1 MNNKHARAQTQ
12 KGSVIAYI
20 LVALFL
26 MGVLTMALTD
36 GPKQNA
42 STAQLNEFT
51 VMLKSDID
59 QIESMVNSC
68 VLIYSEPIDRNA
80 DNTIDSTDNP
90 NAPFP
95 LIYDTV
101 SGYTIPVTG
110 DMTKAICP
118 AAPPAPIIP
127 PTAATRDQLLLSGKA
142 GRSLQLLSDTTNYT
156 TTYVSDGARGVYIR
170 ITRNNVN
177 ALWSEGM
184 VRVEKKFAA
193 CKAAIDS
200 AEVGCTNGCL
210 YYFFKRPTTSTF
222 ITEADCTL

>member
-1 MNNKHARAQTQ
+1 MKNTHTQ

-36 GPKQNA
+36 GPKQSA

-51 VMLKSDID
+51 LLLKSDIE
-59 QIESMVNSC
+59 QIESMVNGC
-68 VLIYSEPIDRNA
+68 VLVYSDPVELNGIDPIDA
-80 DNTIDSTDNP
+80 SDNP

-95 LIYDTV
+95 LIYDAATPPHYFTNGNINMAV
-101 SGYTIPVTG
+101 
-110 DMTKAICP
+110 CP
-118 AAPPAPIIP
+118 AAPPAPIVAP
-127 PTAATRDQLLLSGKA
+127 ATRDQLLLSGKA

-156 TTYVSDGARGVYIR
+156 TTYVNDATRGVYIR

-177 ALWSEGM
+177 PLWGEGM
-184 VRVEKKFAA
+184 GRVEKKFAS

-210 YYFFKRPTTSTF
+210 YYFFKRPSTSTF
-222 ITEADCTL
+222 ITEADCSLL